1 MLPYTIQPSLE
12 EARST
17 AEQRGLRERVVCYVT
32 RDRRDVLVFEHDAR
46 YPDAGVQ
53 VPAGGIDP
61 GETLE
66 QAAARE
72 AWEETGLE
80 ALSAPVYLGSALH
93 DSWQPPQLQHY
104 FWLEA
109 ADDAPNAWDHFA
121 EGQYTFH
128 HRFEAIPDTVIHW
141 GLDAFIPQLARRL
154 NLEVTQT
161 RNNTVPVAVCYIT
174 RVQDSVAELLILRGH
189 PDGGVQVVA
198 GGIDNGETPE
208 QAAIREA
215 WEEAGLRLQNP
226 VFLGRAEYHFKGV
239 HPDTHDPLELHED
252 RYFYHFTTNEPRER
266 WDHMVSAGEDDG
278 GKVFRHGF
286 VRLEDARLDWDLG
299 WFLKKASEHV

>member
-53 VPAGGIDP
+53 VPAGGVDP
-61 GETLE
+61 GETLD
-66 QAAARE
+66 QAASRE
-72 AWEETGLE
+72 AREETGLE
-80 ALSAPVYLGSALH
+80 HLSAPVYLGSALH
-93 DSWQPPQLQHY
+93 DGWQPPQLQHY

-109 ADDAPNAWDHFA
+109 ADDAPDAWDHFA
-121 EGQYTFH
+121 EGRYTFH
-128 HRFEAIPDTVIHW
+128 HRFEAIPDAVIHW
-141 GLDAFIPQLARRL
+141 GLDAFIPELERRL
-154 NLEVTQT
+154 NLKTT
-161 RNNTVPVAVCYIT
+161 PSRNNAVPVAVCYIT
-174 RVQDSVAELLILRGH
+174 RVSDGVSQLLVLHGH

-198 GGIDNGETPE
+198 GGVDDGETPE

-215 WEEAGLRLQNP
+215 WEEAGLKLENP
-226 VFLGRAEYHFKGV
+226 QCLGVQEYHFKGQNQFRDW
-239 HPDTHDPLELHED
+239 HTEFHEF
-252 RYFYHFTTNEPRER
+252 RYYFHLDVNEIRDS
-266 WDHMVSAGEDDG
+266 WDHAVSAGEDDG
-278 GKVFRHGF
+278 GKVFHHGF

-299 WFLKKASEHV
+299 WFLKKASQHV